1 MDTYAPATDVDSV
14 RERIKLAWSNY
25 EFCNEC
31 GMPMVIETHGSRLWI
46 ECRSLRS
53 LGGLR
58 LFLSACMHDRYAIEG
73 FDEAA
78 DQAAA

>member
-1 MDTYAPATDVDSV
+1 MDTYTPATDVDPL

-53 LGGLR
+53 LRGLR
-58 LFLSACMHDRYAIEG
+58 LSLSACLHDRFAIEG
-73 FDEAA
+73 FDEAT